1 MVDAQALAYWLAL
14 TTRGDSGAT
23 VAGLRGVTRSLLNGL
38 SVAPELPELKKYVNA
53 LQNLR
58 PLFLSTSRGAA

>member
-14 TTRGDSGAT
+14 TMRSESGAT

-38 SVAPELPELKKYVNA
+38 SAAPELPEFKKYVNA
-53 LQNLR
+53 L
-58 PLFLSTSRGAA
+58 